1 MSRRDPQ
8 LDPEFDCTSDR
19 PSDRKTVRHRLVI
32 AALLV
37 AAGQLAASG
46 LAAFAEALWVLLA
59 APLLLALVIV
69 VAGFYLRPVG
79 GPTSVRTA
87 LVLAVGL
94 LTSAALV
101 AQADPESLRAM
112 LPVIGGTIAAMVV
125 LVPADA
131 VGGRREIC

>member
-1 MSRRDPQ
+1 MSRRDRQ
-8 LDPEFDCTSDR
+8 SDR
-19 PSDRKTVRHRLVI
+19 ELHPKADRRTVRHRLVM

-37 AAGQLAASG
+37 AAGQLAAAG

-69 VAGFYLRPVG
+69 AAGFYLRPVG
-79 GPTSVRTA
+79 GPNTVRTG

-94 LTSAALV
+94 LASAALV
-101 AQADPESLRAM
+101 AQADPESLRAL
-112 LPVIGGTIAAMVV
+112 LPVIGGTTAAMVV
-125 LVPADA
+125 IVAADS